1 MDGLVCVG
9 STQPEEPDPLDPE
22 IIKRIRN
29 IFMYR
34 PVSKGFQQQWMSIHE
49 EEPLR

>member
-1 MDGLVCVG
+1 MDGLVSVG

-29 IFMYR
+29 IFMYI
-34 PVSKGFQQQWMSIHE
+34 PVSSK
-49 EEPLR
+49 